1 MRTQLTIKLRKIT
14 DIASTLNRSIFSEYD
29 KCSGTERWTYLCCL
43 FSALWSRI
51 SQITSV
57 MYTMELWTL
66 YTNIVNERKALWYIY
81 EVPVYSMKTDKIMK
95 DANKAVD
102 KIMTAIRYYVENPS
116 TQLSFTY

>member
-1 MRTQLTIKLRKIT
+1 MRTELTIKLRKIT

-29 KCSGTERWTYLCCL
+29 KCSWTERWTYLCCL
-43 FSALWSRI
+43 SSALWSRI

-81 EVPVYSMKTDKIMK
+81 EVPVYSMKTDRIMK

-102 KIMTAIRYYVENPS
+102 KIMTAIRHYVENPS
-116 TQLSFTY
+116 TQLVFSY